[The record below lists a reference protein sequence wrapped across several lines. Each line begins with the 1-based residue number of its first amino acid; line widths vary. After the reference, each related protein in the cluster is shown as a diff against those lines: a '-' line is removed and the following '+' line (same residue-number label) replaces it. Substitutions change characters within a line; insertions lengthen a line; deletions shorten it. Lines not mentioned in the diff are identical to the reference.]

1 MKIRLGYVSIPVSI
15 GKLTPSSTMTYTYY
29 KTLEESAAIK
39 RLDEI
44 IRSNF
49 SDLKKILYY
58 NKQNEIQFYRLTSN
72 LIPLAT
78 HPNISCDFYHI
89 YQKELKEIGTL
100 MKDYHMRVDTH
111 PNQYCVLNSTN
122 SDVVCSSIN
131 ILKDQYDMYQ
141 TMGINGKIILHIG
154 GGTYGK
160 KAGINRFIKNFQLL
174 PESLQNSILLENDD
188 KLYTVSDVLMVCE
201 KLKIPMVLDYH
212 HHLCNPCEEELT
224 ELLDRIYDT
233 WKNETL
239 SIKMH
244 FSSPK
249 NKQEFRSHNTYI
261 DLDSFL
267 SFLKLLKK
275 KNQDVD
281 VMLEAKGKDEALFR
295 LIRGLK
301 YKNIIVNGTTIL
313 M

>member
-1 MKIRLGYVSIPVSI
+1 MKFRLGYVSIPLSI

-29 KTLEESAAIK
+29 QSLEENIALK

-58 NKQNEIQFYRLTSN
+58 NKQNQIQFYRLTSN

-78 HPNISCDFYHI
+78 HPNIKYDFHHI
-89 YQKELKEIGTL
+89 YEKELQEIGTL
-100 MKDYHMRVDTH
+100 ITEYHMRVDTH
-111 PNQYCVLNSTN
+111 PNHYCVLNSTN

-160 KAGINRFIKNFQLL
+160 KAGINRFINNFQLL
-174 PESLQNSILLENDD
+174 PKALQDCILLENDD
-188 KLYTVSDVLMVCE
+188 KLYTASEVLMVCE
-201 KLKIPMVLDYH
+201 RLKIPMVLDYH
-212 HHLCNPCEEELT
+212 HHLCNPCEEEIT

-233 WKNETL
+233 WKNESL
-239 SIKMH
+239 PIKMH

-249 NKQEFRSHNTYI
+249 SKQEFRSHHTYI

-267 SFLKLLKK
+267 SFLKLVKK

-301 YKNIIVNGTTIL
+301 YQNVVVNGTTIL
-313 M
+313 L

>member
-267 SFLKLLKK
+267 SFLKILKK